1 MHHNVQRLAQFF
13 TRLFANGASLSML
26 LLFLI
31 VFVNSVRRYTIGKSL
46 EWGEEL
52 PVFIAIYGI
61 MFGIAW
67 AYMQDR
73 HIRFTMLIGFLPA
86 RMTRWLYMFVDLIM
100 VIVGCLLTYS
110 GWLFVSKRGGI
121 EASGIINL
129 AKTLKGMTNWDGMIW
144 FGHLY
149 PYQAAMV
156 LGGVML
162 VIAAT
167 LKFFLRLLVENAPRT
182 RVEVK

>member
-1 MHHNVQRLAQFF
+1 MHQNVQRIAHFF
-13 TRLFANGASLSML
+13 TRLFANGASFSMF

-73 HIRFTMLIGFLPA
+73 HIRFTMLIGFLPEK
-86 RMTRWLYMFVDLIM
+86 MTRWLYMLVDLVM
-100 VIVGCLLTYS
+100 VVVGCLLTYS

-129 AKTLKGMTNWDGMIW
+129 AKSLKELTDWDGILLL
-144 FGHLY
+144 GHLY

-156 LGGVML
+156 FGGAML

-167 LKFFLRLLVENAPRT
+167 LKFFLRLLAEPAPRT

>member
-1 MHHNVQRLAQFF
+1 MHTLISRVTRIF
-13 TRLFANGASLSML
+13 TRIFAAGASFSMV

-31 VFVNSVRRYTIGKSL
+31 VFVNSVRRYAIGKSL

-61 MFGIAW
+61 MFGVAL
-67 AYMQDR
+67 AYLQDR
-73 HIRFTMLIGFLPA
+73 HIRFTMLVGFLSEKS
-86 RMTRWLYMFVDLIM
+86 TRLLYAVVDLVM
-100 VIVGCLLTYS
+100 VVIGVMLTWS
-110 GWLFVSKRGGI
+110 GWQFMMKRGGM
-121 EASGIINL
+121 ESSGLINS
-129 AKTLKGMTNWDGMIW
+129 AKVLREVTGWDFMIW

-162 VIAAT
+162 TIAAI
-167 LKFFLRLLVENAPRT
+167 LKFFGRLTAEKSNFT
-182 RVEVK
+182 ISEVL